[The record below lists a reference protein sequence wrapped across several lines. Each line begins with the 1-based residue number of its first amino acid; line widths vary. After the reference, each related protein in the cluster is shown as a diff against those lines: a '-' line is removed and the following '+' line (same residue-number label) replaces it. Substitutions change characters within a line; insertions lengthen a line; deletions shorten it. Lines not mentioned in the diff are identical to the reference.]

1 MRKIKKISFI
11 VISTLVLSSC
21 GRYSKVLNKGTAEER
36 YKLATE
42 LYDAGKY
49 NKAVDLFEKVIT
61 PYQGKPQMERIQYMV
76 AQSYF
81 NLKDYIL
88 SSYYFDKFAK
98 NFPTS
103 SKKEEAMYMSAYS
116 DYLASPKYSLDQSD
130 TEKAITKMQVFID
143 SYPNSDRIA
152 DANKISKELR
162 HKLEKK
168 SFEIAKQY
176 YKLEDYKAAIVSFD
190 NFLSDNL
197 GSSFKEEVLFLR
209 LKASHDLAMESVQKK
224 KGERLNDA
232 VKAFEKLERA
242 FSDSQYLEEAK
253 KLLIKINKELDLIT
267 QLENK

>member
-11 VISTLVLSSC
+11 VITALVLTSC

-61 PYQGKPQMERIQYMV
+61 PYQGKPQMERIQFMV

-81 NLKDYIL
+81 NLKDYVL

-103 SKKEEAMYMSAYS
+103 SKKEEAIYLSAYS

-130 TEKAITKMQVFID
+130 TEKAITKMQIFID
-143 SYPNSDRIA
+143 SYPNSARA
-152 DANKISKELR
+152 KDANKVIKELTY
-162 HKLEKK
+162 KLEKK
-168 SFEIAKQY
+168 AYEIAKQY
-176 YKLEDYKAAIVSFD
+176 YKLENYQAAIVSFD
-190 NFLSDNL
+190 NFISDYL
-197 GSSFKEEVLFLR
+197 GSSFKEEVLYLR
-209 LKASHDLAMESVQKK
+209 LKASNDLALKSVLKK
-224 KGERLNDA
+224 KEERLRDA
-232 VKAFEKLERA
+232 VKAFEKLEKS
-242 FSDSQYLEEAK
+242 FSESEYIEEAK
-253 KLLIKINKELDLIT
+253 EILVNINKELDLIT
-267 QLENK
+267 QLEK